1 MPLDTFQ
8 NTPLHFLSL
17 GRSFPLTTLLSPVV
31 FAFGVAEPAPA
42 APAAVA
48 PSATAPALPAD
59 NAIDPEFLKS
69 LKVSILIDVYQAIC
83 VKYVIA
89 ASVLI

>member
-1 MPLDTFQ
+1 MSFMSTDACF
-8 NTPLHFLSL
+8 FLFS
-17 GRSFPLTTLLSPVV
+17 
-31 FAFGVAEPAPA
+31 VAEPAPA

-69 LKVSILIDVYQAIC
+69 LKVGIFTFI
-83 VKYVIA
+83 
-89 ASVLI
+89 